1 MGSRRP
7 ASANVARGPIGKSG
21 GHGSATM
28 PWAPPTTPAD
38 CRSPAL
44 SSESMTGDS
53 DKPIPRWTM
62 FVFSQSN
69 PTGRGQGNVPA
80 LLRRLAESVENL
92 GPVVVEDITFRSEPT
107 ADERDISM
115 TVYYHDDTLEAET

>member
-1 MGSRRP
+1 
-7 ASANVARGPIGKSG
+7 
-21 GHGSATM
+21 
-28 PWAPPTTPAD
+28 
-38 CRSPAL
+38 
-44 SSESMTGDS
+44 MTGDS